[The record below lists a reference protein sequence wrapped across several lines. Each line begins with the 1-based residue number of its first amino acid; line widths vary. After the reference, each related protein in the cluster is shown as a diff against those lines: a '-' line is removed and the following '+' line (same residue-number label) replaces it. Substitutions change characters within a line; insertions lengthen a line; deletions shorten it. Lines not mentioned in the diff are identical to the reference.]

1 MAEEDVYEELRALF
15 LANSAA
21 ELGLDPAVAGLPVWG
36 VLTEVGQPDGAAT
49 LVSIADGTTSLYRSG
64 GEAIAGAGAAPG
76 VAQAS
81 RDLVAGVSEAVEH
94 FTRPTGSVAG
104 QPDAIEFVALTP
116 TGPRAVSGQAEQLM
130 EPGHP
135 LGKVFALA
143 ARALGAILELEAAM
157 PSGEGPTG

>member
-1 MAEEDVYEELRALF
+1 MAEEDVYEELRELF
-15 LANSAA
+15 LANSAE

-49 LVSIADGTTSLYRSG
+49 LVAIADGTTSLYRSSG
-64 GEAIAGAGAAPG
+64 GAIAGAGAAPG

-81 RDLVAGVSEAVEH
+81 RALVAAVSEAIEH
-94 FTRPTGSVAG
+94 FTGAAGSVAG
-104 QPDAIEFVALTP
+104 RPEMIEFVALTP
-116 TGPRAVSGQAEQLM
+116 AGPRGVSGQAQQLM
-130 EPGHP
+130 TPDHP